1 MLPNNISLEEMM
13 SSQAKQL
20 EWLKF
25 LTENGGAL
33 MGQKYVKKNK
43 LTKNLELFFNLYI
56 LGLLNY

>member
-33 MGQKYVKKNK
+33 MGQKYVKKIN
-43 LTKNLELFFNLYI
+43 
-56 LGLLNY
+56 